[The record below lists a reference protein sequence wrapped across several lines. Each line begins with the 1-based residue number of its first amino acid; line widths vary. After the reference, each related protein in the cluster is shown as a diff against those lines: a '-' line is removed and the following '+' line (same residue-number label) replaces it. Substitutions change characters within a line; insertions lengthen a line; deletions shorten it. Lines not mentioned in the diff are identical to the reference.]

1 MKAHMSFITGVFT
14 DAVSHYT
21 QAIESSP
28 GKLLLI
34 NTSFKLLFIVIIE
47 PIFELYFNRGVVYT
61 SVRKHEEALEDFAK
75 ALEIS
80 PDSTSALRWRGEIL
94 AKLSRYI
101 LLMNPPFCSF

>member
-1 MKAHMSFITGVFT
+1 M
-14 DAVSHYT
+14 
-21 QAIESSP
+21 
-28 GKLLLI
+28 
-34 NTSFKLLFIVIIE
+34 
-47 PIFELYFNRGVVYT
+47 
-61 SVRKHEEALEDFAK
+61 RKHEEALEDFAK